1 MRGVD
6 SINVKIGAE
15 GVVKETVFL
24 SGTIVGESHRVD
36 CKVRATK
43 TTVDEDPNG
52 PLEFSNYDIL
62 DSFATVKL
70 PDSDY
75 EVLANGFK
83 IRCKL
88 N

>member
-1 MRGVD
+1 
-6 SINVKIGAE
+6 VKIGAE

-24 SGTIVGESHRVD
+24 SGSIVGESHRVD

-43 TTVDEDPNG
+43 TTVDLNG
-52 PLEFSNYDIL
+52 PPEFSNYDIL